1 MNVSKPTKE
10 LARWFTLQ
18 LRMAPEPVL
27 HPSERRL
34 RSLGL
39 FMAIGQPLFG
49 LIWIYLYPQP
59 FDSLVLRCA
68 FGCLGLLL
76 LWPRVAQSP
85 ESRFAQNLA
94 ALVFWLGLPLFFF
107 WMYLCNGGN
116 TVWLVSICGM
126 VIIYYHLSDWR
137 LATVG
142 VLTAA
147 FLALLVRTLVWPG
160 TDPLLTQP
168 DWGLHAVLF
177 GFCWL
182 AAITLGASSANLRR
196 EHIRHT
202 LTTMGI
208 MAHELRTPLA
218 TIAMIGDVLQ
228 SEAKSTFRHDDDR
241 AESMRKIDRMASRLH
256 GLVRQMHHQIDTQI
270 ANAQLM
276 QLPVQQERVS
286 AYEVLNEVVGRYPYR
301 TPKER
306 ECVALAIRT
315 DFTFYSSFSQFTQ
328 VIDNL
333 MKNALR
339 ALLATD
345 RPLEPGDLRIEVST
359 DGAAGIITIS
369 DRGRGIPAHLL
380 PRIFEPFFSTSRGT
394 GHGLGLPFCQRVVL
408 AAKGEIVVES
418 EWQKGTRFTIRL
430 PITPQDAMLK
440 MAHKQQLA

>member
-1 MNVSKPTKE
+1 MRAPKTLKQ
-10 LARWFTLQ
+10 LARWLHLQ
-18 LRMAPEPVL
+18 MQTPPEPVL
-27 HPSERRL
+27 HPSEMRL
-34 RSLGL
+34 RSLGI
-39 FMAIGQPLFG
+39 FMLIGQPLFG

-59 FDSLVLRCA
+59 FDSMLLRFA
-68 FGCLGLLL
+68 FGSLGLLL
-76 LWPRVAQSP
+76 LWPRVSQSP

-116 TVWLVSICGM
+116 TVWLVSLCGM

-137 LATVG
+137 IATLG
-142 VLTAA
+142 IFLGALMGRVLQ
-147 FLALLVRTLVWPG
+147 G
-160 TDPLLTQP
+160 MSGGGPLLLPQP
-168 DWGLHAVLF
+168 EWGLHAVLF

-196 EHIRHT
+196 EHIKHT

-218 TIAMIGDVLQ
+218 TIAMIGDVLET
-228 SEAKSTFRHDDDR
+228 EAKGPAQGGDR
-241 AESMRKIDRMASRLH
+241 TESLRKIDRMASRLH

-270 ANAQLM
+270 ANARLM
-276 QLPVQQERVS
+276 QLPVQHERVS
-286 AYEVLNEVVGRYPYR
+286 AYEVLIEVIGRYPYR

-306 ECVALAIRT
+306 ECVELVVHC
-315 DFTFYSSFSQFTQ
+315 DFKFYSSFSQFSQ

-345 RPLEPGDLRIEVST
+345 RPLAPGDLRIEVNS
-359 DGAAGIITIS
+359 DGNTGSIAVI
-369 DRGRGIPAHLL
+369 DRGRGIPEHLL

-394 GHGLGLPFCQRVVL
+394 GHGLGLPFCQQVVL
-408 AAKGEIVVES
+408 SAKGEIQVES
-418 EWQKGTRFTIRL
+418 EWQKGARFTIRL
-430 PITPQDAMLK
+430 PVVPPDTIPGMVR
-440 MAHKQQLA
+440 KQQPA